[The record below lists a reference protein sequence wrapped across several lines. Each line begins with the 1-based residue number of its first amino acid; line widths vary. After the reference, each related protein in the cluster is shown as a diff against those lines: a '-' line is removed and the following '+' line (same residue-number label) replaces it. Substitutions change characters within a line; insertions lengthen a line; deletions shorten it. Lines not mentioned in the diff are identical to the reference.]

1 MEPDE
6 AWFLEKRR
14 QSLVIRARMIGA
26 IRRFFVERDYL
37 EVETPVRI
45 PAPAPEAHIEPVP
58 SGDWFLHP
66 SPELCMKRLLAAGYP
81 RIFQVCRC
89 FRQGERGDRHLPEFT
104 MLEWYRRDIGSR
116 ELMAECEALLL
127 FVAAELAIGDTLTW
141 RGETIRLAPPW
152 RRLSVRDAFA
162 AHAGRSLGE
171 ALREDRFEETLA
183 FEVEP
188 FLGREAPLF
197 LHSYPMAYASLARA
211 DREDPS
217 VAERFE
223 LYLAGMEIANG
234 FAELTDPKEQ
244 RRRFDVAR
252 AEMDSR
258 GGVATPQPERFL
270 RALEK
275 MPESAGI
282 ALGVDRLA
290 MLLSGAAAIDDVV
303 AFPPE
308 IL

>member
-1 MEPDE
+1 MEQE
-6 AWFLEKRR
+6 ESWFLSRR
-14 QSLVIRARMIGA
+14 RKALDIRARMIGA
-26 IRRFFVERDYL
+26 LRRFFLDRDYL
-37 EVETPVRI
+37 EVETPARI

-81 RIFQVCRC
+81 RIFQICRC

-104 MLEWYRRDIGSR
+104 MLEWYRRDIDSR
-116 ELMAECEALLL
+116 ELMDECEALILS
-127 FVAAELAIGDTLTW
+127 VAKDLGI
-141 RGETIRLAPPW
+141 GETLSYAGKSIRLARPCP
-152 RRLSVRDAFA
+152 RLSVRDAFA
-162 AHAGRSLGE
+162 AHASLSLD
-171 ALREDRFEETLA
+171 AAIREDRFEEILA

-197 LHSYPMAYASLARA
+197 LHSYPIAYGSLARA
-211 DREDPS
+211 ERNDPS

-223 LYLAGMEIANG
+223 LYMAGMELANG
-234 FAELTDPKEQ
+234 FAELTDPVEQ
-244 RRRFDVAR
+244 RRRFDEVR
-252 AEMDSR
+252 AEAERR
-258 GGVATPQPERFL
+258 GRAAPPQPERFL
-270 RALEK
+270 RALER
-275 MPESAGI
+275 MPEASGI

-290 MLLSGAAAIDDVV
+290 MILCDAATIDEVV